1 MSRRSVNEGP
11 VMITELPNKEHS
23 VHSQSDKGDVDEEEE
38 AKNKIFNVR
47 EAVPP
52 TDYDAPYS
60 SLPSN
65 VVLNRVR

>member
-1 MSRRSVNEGP
+1 MFNTNEG
-11 VMITELPNKEHS
+11 VLITELPHKAEQS
-23 VHSQSDKGDVDEEEE
+23 VLSGSRDERNDEEEE